1 MNGIVIIFESII
13 IGLLVG
19 FGVSAGAARMFH
31 APTVQGLGAFRSL
44 GELNACE
51 DDPVAHFSFGLGF
64 LFNAWASV
72 VGAGALTGDVDHR
85 IVPHWSAAVLMIR
98 NRKVEDTMHN
108 PKKMAFAGAAVGAV
122 VVTFLNFTASSIPA
136 GLQTVASGVIVPAA
150 NWLLNPIM
158 PLVFWTAA
166 MDAGKRTGIW
176 ATILGGCAH
185 LVMGNAVPGLVL
197 GILIGK
203 GLDDSGWNKVTKSI
217 TVAVVLLFIFSGF
230 FRAFD
235 VALLHSLNIDI
246 PQGLIDLHAFFGT
259 VVE

>member
-1 MNGIVIIFESII
+1 
-13 IGLLVG
+13 
-19 FGVSAGAARMFH
+19 
-31 APTVQGLGAFRSL
+31 VQGLGAFRSL

-51 DDPVAHFSFGLGF
+51 DDPIAHFSFGLGF

-85 IVPHWSAAVLMIR
+85 IIPHWSAAVLLLR
-98 NRKVEDTMHN
+98 NRKVEETMHN
-108 PKKMAFAGAAVGAV
+108 PKKMAIAGAAVGAIV
-122 VVTFLNFTASSIPA
+122 ITFLNFTASSIPA
-136 GLQTVASGVIVPAA
+136 ALQTIASGVIVPAA

-166 MDAGKRTGIW
+166 MDSGKRTGIW
-176 ATILGGCAH
+176 ATVLGGFSH
-185 LVMGNAVPGLVL
+185 MVMGNAVPGLVL

-203 GLDDSGWNKVTKSI
+203 GLDDDGWNKVTKSI
-217 TVAVVLLFIFSGF
+217 VIAVGLLFVFSGF

-235 VALLHSLNIDI
+235 VALLHSINIAI
-246 PQGLIDLHAFFGT
+246 PEWLKELHAFFGT